1 MQSDAN
7 AVNHFFKYLDV
18 CFFGDGNILKK
29 FYVAE
34 EMRTVEDLFT
44 NTQTFLDM
52 QTTGNTN
59 YVDITIVGARI
70 LGWMNA
76 MNQYGNG
83 VYVDADAADTSQA
96 NPYVSLAN
104 MNLLTLRYNSTGT
117 KNICAN
123 DLWVFD
129 ATNCSKSATEAIYTP
144 SNDNTNGLYF
154 PPAGSLCISMN
165 TRLSNSAP
173 SIWTSSDIGTR
184 YVGQRSC
191 DLSASGNST

>member
-1 MQSDAN
+1 
-7 AVNHFFKYLDV
+7 
-18 CFFGDGNILKK
+18 
-29 FYVAE
+29 
-34 EMRTVEDLFT
+34 
-44 NTQTFLDM
+44 M
-52 QTTGNTN
+52 QTVGNTN
-59 YVDITIVGARI
+59 YVDITVLAGKI

-76 MNQYGNG
+76 MNNYRDGI
-83 VYVDADAADTSQA
+83 YIDADNVDTSED

-104 MNLLTLRYNSTGT
+104 MNLLTLKYNSTGT

-129 ATNCSKSATEAIYTP
+129 GTNCSNSSSQTRYTP

-154 PPAGSLCISMN
+154 PPSGSLCISFN

-184 YVGQRSC
+184 YVGHRSC
-191 DLSASGNST
+191 DLSATGNSTQTYDTIMRYA